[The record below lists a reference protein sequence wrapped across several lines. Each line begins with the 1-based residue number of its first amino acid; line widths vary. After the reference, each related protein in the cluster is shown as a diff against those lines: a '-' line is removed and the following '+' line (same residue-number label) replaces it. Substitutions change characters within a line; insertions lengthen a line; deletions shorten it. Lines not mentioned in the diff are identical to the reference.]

1 MKSGKY
7 LAGGLIRG
15 LAGKGIKSFMK
26 SSIYKE
32 RVKDIKKQMDK
43 LYAKSKAPDKKFKA
57 GLKKLD
63 IKINKADLIQDA
75 LKFTAKND
83 KTRLSRTM
91 RASMLV
97 GARNLDK
104 YKKKLG
110 TIGKEYLKKRFSKQ
124 KAN

>member
-26 SSIYKE
+26 SDIYKQN
-32 RVKDIKKQMDK
+32 VNNLKKQMDK
-43 LYAKSKAPDKKFKA
+43 LYAKSTAPDKKFKA

-63 IKINKADLIQDA
+63 IKMNKADIIQDA
-75 LKFTAKND
+75 LKFTAKNY
-83 KTRLSRTM
+83 KSRLSRTM
-91 RASMLV
+91 QASMLV

-124 KAN
+124 KVN